1 MNEKEINEMLR
12 YIEQEIL
19 SWDYLLDRHMW
30 ERMIKLYSEI
40 VEYRLYNRIP
50 SGAKKWKNWD
60 DTNDQDT
67 RNSIWETQSKTI
79 PRNKGA

>member
-50 SGAKKWKNWD
+50 SGDIKWKN
-60 DTNDQDT
+60 
-67 RNSIWETQSKTI
+67 
-79 PRNKGA
+79 